1 VSSPAIAASIA
12 AVLAAAWVA
21 GSCLLPARPALER
34 LAAGQLAL
42 YAAAGIAMLQG
53 PLHVSF
59 LAHTWLV
66 RVVSAAGLAAAAAW
80 RRPSLRPAGVR
91 PLPLAGGAA
100 LIVLMVVPAWRA
112 PVGSHPVSHQ
122 DMQWHEGWIRQLLGG
137 AHAPGGVYAGEP
149 NSYPWLYHA
158 LTAWVA
164 QALPGGVDEALV
176 AVDVLGL
183 ATLAAGMWLLARELG
198 AGAPAAGAATLIAV
212 AGGGVGWI
220 WQHGPAA
227 VLNMSGGDL
236 GRYHGDLVLS
246 NALVPGM
253 GNLPPLVPRD
263 LGVCL
268 APLVLWT
275 FLRALGGG
283 SWREYAAAG
292 AAGGLAFLCA
302 PLAALFLGLWAA
314 GFAVHARRP
323 AALWSAIAG
332 AAVAAV
338 WLAPLAVTYHRFGGF
353 ADITSLPPTNP
364 SVAQAAVALG
374 VALPLGVAGLVL
386 AAWKTGARHRFFT
399 EADSWRLAILVG
411 IPAAACAL
419 GVAIG
424 EGGTF
429 LGTAALLRW
438 LRYVPFLALG
448 LAVPAG
454 LAAER
459 GLAALARLA
468 RPAAALA
475 LAAGT
480 AGAVASTALAAV
492 ELGRAPAPAALRCG
506 PLPFGYGDVFAVVS
520 KPQLDADRASL
531 DLFAQTGASAAY
543 MTLVRAKVRPR
554 TFPDRAPTQKERR
567 RWRDELRAGR
577 SPIAEGVWVVAD
589 PGSSAATGGTRT
601 AACSFGGRPAVLVRY
616 PPA

>member
-1 VSSPAIAASIA
+1 VSSPAIAVSIA
-12 AVLAAAWVA
+12 GVLIAAWVA
-21 GSCLLPARPALER
+21 GACALPARPALER
-34 LAAGQLAL
+34 LGAGLLIL
-42 YAAAGIAMLQG
+42 YALAAAAMLQG

-66 RVVSAAGLAAAAAW
+66 RIVSVAALAAAVAW
-80 RRPSLRPAGVR
+80 RRPPLRPIGAR
-91 PLPLAGGAA
+91 PVALAGGTLLVA
-100 LIVLMVVPAWRA
+100 LMAIPAWRA

-183 ATLAAGMWLLARELG
+183 VTLAAGMWLLARELG
-198 AGAPAAGAATLIAV
+198 AGPAGAGAATLLAV
-212 AGGGVGWI
+212 AGGGFGWI

-227 VLNMSGGDL
+227 VLNMSAGDL

-268 APLVLWT
+268 VPLVLWAFVRT
-275 FLRALGGG
+275 LAAGSRAGLL
-283 SWREYAAAG
+283 AAG
-292 AAGGLAFLCA
+292 AGGGLAFLCA
-302 PLAALFLGLWAA
+302 PLAGLFLALWAA
-314 GFAVHARRP
+314 ALALRARAG
-323 AALWSAIAG
+323 AALWAGLAG
-332 AAVAAV
+332 ALVAAV
-338 WLAPLAVTYHRFGGF
+338 WLVPLAATYHRYGGF

-364 SVAQAAVALG
+364 TVAQAVVALG
-374 VALPLGVAGLVL
+374 LTLPLGVAGLAL
-386 AAWKTGARHRFFT
+386 ARS
-399 EADSWRLAILVG
+399 DPRLLILAG
-411 IPAAACAL
+411 IPALACAV
-419 GVAIG
+419 GVAMG
-424 EGGTF
+424 EGGTLF
-429 LGTAALLRW
+429 GTAALLRW
-438 LRYVPFLALG
+438 LRYVPFLALA

-454 LAAER
+454 IAAER

-475 LAAGT
+475 LAAGL
-480 AGAVASTALAAV
+480 AAALASTALAAV
-492 ELGRAPAPAALRCG
+492 ELGRAPTPATLRCG
-506 PLPFGYGDVFAVVS
+506 PFPFGYGDVFAVIS
-520 KPQLDADRASL
+520 KPQLGADRASL
-531 DLFAQTGASAAY
+531 DVFAQTGAAAAY

-554 TFPDRAPTQKERR
+554 TFPSRPPTQRERR
-567 RWRDELRAGR
+567 RRRDELRAGR
-577 SPIAEGVWVVAD
+577 SAIPEGVWVVAE
-589 PGSSAATGGTRT
+589 PGSPAADGGTRT
-601 AACSFGGRPAVLVRY
+601 GSCSLAGRPYVLVRY
-616 PPA
+616 PPLRQSD

>member
-1 VSSPAIAASIA
+1 VSSPAIAVSIA
-12 AVLAAAWVA
+12 GVLIAAWVA
-21 GSCLLPARPALER
+21 GACALPARPALER
-34 LAAGQLAL
+34 LGAGLLVL
-42 YAAAGIAMLQG
+42 YALAAAAMLQG

-66 RVVSAAGLAAAAAW
+66 RIVSVGALAAAVAW
-80 RRPSLRPAGVR
+80 RRPPLRPAGAR
-91 PLPLAGGAA
+91 PVALAGGTLLVA
-100 LIVLMVVPAWRA
+100 LMAIPAWRA

-183 ATLAAGMWLLARELG
+183 VTLAAGMWLLARELG
-198 AGAPAAGAATLIAV
+198 AGPAGAGAATLLAV
-212 AGGGVGWI
+212 AGGGFGWI

-227 VLNMSGGDL
+227 VLNMSAGDL

-268 APLVLWT
+268 VPLVLWAFVRT
-275 FLRALGGG
+275 LAPGSRAGLL
-283 SWREYAAAG
+283 AAG
-292 AAGGLAFLCA
+292 AGGGLAFLCA
-302 PLAALFLGLWAA
+302 PLAGLFLALWAA
-314 GFAVHARRP
+314 ALALRARAR
-323 AALWSAIAG
+323 AALWAGLAG
-332 AAVAAV
+332 ALVAAV
-338 WLAPLAVTYHRFGGF
+338 WLVPLAATYHRYGGF

-364 SVAQAAVALG
+364 TVAQAVVALG
-374 VALPLGVAGLVL
+374 LTLPLGVAGLAL
-386 AAWKTGARHRFFT
+386 ARS
-399 EADSWRLAILVG
+399 DPRLLILAG
-411 IPAAACAL
+411 IPALACAV
-419 GVAIG
+419 GVAMG
-424 EGGTF
+424 EGGTLF
-429 LGTAALLRW
+429 GTAALLRW

-454 LAAER
+454 IAAER

-475 LAAGT
+475 LAAGL
-480 AGAVASTALAAV
+480 AAALASTALAAV
-492 ELGRAPAPAALRCG
+492 ELGRAPTPATLRCG
-506 PLPFGYGDVFAVVS
+506 PFPFGYGDVFAVIS
-520 KPQLDADRASL
+520 KPQLGADRASL
-531 DLFAQTGASAAY
+531 DVFAQTGAAAAY

-554 TFPDRAPTQKERR
+554 TFPSRPPTQQERR
-567 RWRDELRAGR
+567 RRRDELRTGR
-577 SPIAEGVWVVAD
+577 SAIPEGVWVVAE
-589 PGSSAATGGTRT
+589 PGSPAADGGTRT
-601 AACSFGGRPAVLVRY
+601 GSCSLAGRPYVLVRY
-616 PPA
+616 PPLHPSD

>member
-1 VSSPAIAASIA
+1 VSSPAIAVSIA
-12 AVLAAAWVA
+12 GVLIAAWVA
-21 GSCLLPARPALER
+21 GACALPARPALER
-34 LAAGQLAL
+34 LGAGLLVL
-42 YAAAGIAMLQG
+42 YALAAAAMLQG

-66 RVVSAAGLAAAAAW
+66 RIVSVGALAAAVAW
-80 RRPSLRPAGVR
+80 RRPPLRPAGAR
-91 PLPLAGGAA
+91 PVALAGGTLLVA
-100 LIVLMVVPAWRA
+100 LMAIPAWRA

-183 ATLAAGMWLLARELG
+183 VTLAAGMWLLARELG
-198 AGAPAAGAATLIAV
+198 AGPAGAGAATLLAV
-212 AGGGVGWI
+212 AGGGFGWI

-227 VLNMSGGDL
+227 VLNMSAGDL

-268 APLVLWT
+268 VPLVLWAFVRT
-275 FLRALGGG
+275 LAPGSRAGLL
-283 SWREYAAAG
+283 AAG
-292 AAGGLAFLCA
+292 AGGGLAFLCA
-302 PLAALFLGLWAA
+302 PLAGLFLALWAA
-314 GFAVHARRP
+314 ALALRARAR
-323 AALWSAIAG
+323 AALWAGLAG
-332 AAVAAV
+332 ALVAAV
-338 WLAPLAVTYHRFGGF
+338 WLVPLAATYHRYGGF

-364 SVAQAAVALG
+364 TVAQAVVALG
-374 VALPLGVAGLVL
+374 LTLPLGVAGLAL
-386 AAWKTGARHRFFT
+386 ARS
-399 EADSWRLAILVG
+399 DPRLLILAG
-411 IPAAACAL
+411 IPALACAV
-419 GVAIG
+419 GVAMG
-424 EGGTF
+424 EGGTLF
-429 LGTAALLRW
+429 GTAALLRW

-454 LAAER
+454 IAAER

-475 LAAGT
+475 LAAGL
-480 AGAVASTALAAV
+480 AAALASTALAAV
-492 ELGRAPAPAALRCG
+492 ELGRAPTPATLRCG
-506 PLPFGYGDVFAVVS
+506 PFPFGYGDVFAVIS
-520 KPQLDADRASL
+520 KPQLGADRASL
-531 DLFAQTGASAAY
+531 DVFAQTGAAAAY

-554 TFPDRAPTQKERR
+554 TFPSRPPTQQERR
-567 RWRDELRAGR
+567 RRRDELRTGR
-577 SPIAEGVWVVAD
+577 SAIPEGVWVVAE
-589 PGSSAATGGTRT
+589 PGSPAADGGTR
-601 AACSFGGRPAVLVRY
+601 AGSCSLAGRPYVLVRY
-616 PPA
+616 PPLHPSD

>member
-1 VSSPAIAASIA
+1 VSSPAIAVSIA
-12 AVLAAAWVA
+12 AVLAVAWTL
-21 GSCLLPARPALER
+21 GSCALPSRPALER
-34 LAAGQLAL
+34 LGAGLLAV
-42 YAAAGIAMLQG
+42 YAVAGAAMLQA

-59 LAHTWLV
+59 LSHTWAV
-66 RVVSAAGLAAAAAW
+66 RATSVAGLAAVLVW
-80 RRPSLRPAGVR
+80 RRPSLRPSGIEPVA
-91 PLPLAGGAA
+91 LAGGA
-100 LIVLMVVPAWRA
+100 VLVGLMAIPAWRA

-149 NSYPWLYHA
+149 NSYPWLYHS
-158 LTAWVA
+158 LTAWIA
-164 QALPGGVDEALV
+164 QTTPGGVDEALV

-183 ATLAAGMWLLARELG
+183 ATIAVGMWLLVRALG
-198 AGAPAAGAATLIAV
+198 GGTPAAATGTVLAV
-212 AGGGVGWI
+212 AGGGFGWL

-227 VLNMSGGDL
+227 VLNMSAGDL

-263 LGVCL
+263 LGVCM
-268 APLVLWT
+268 APLVLWA
-275 FLRALGGG
+275 FVRALDARSRAGLV
-283 SWREYAAAG
+283 AAG
-292 AAGGLAFLCA
+292 VGGGLAFLCA
-302 PLAALFLGLWAA
+302 PLAGLFLALWAA
-314 GFAVHARRP
+314 ALALRAR
-323 AALWSAIAG
+323 AT
-332 AAVAAV
+332 VAAWAAAGGALV
-338 WLAPLAVTYHRFGGF
+338 AGIWLAPLALTYHRFGGF
-353 ADITSLPPTNP
+353 TDITSLPPANP
-364 SVAQAAVALG
+364 TVAQAAVALG
-374 VALPLGVAGLVL
+374 VALPLGIAGLAL
-386 AAWKTGARHRFFT
+386 GWKDGARHRSST
-399 EADSWRLAILVG
+399 ADPWRLAILVA

-419 GVAIG
+419 GVVIG

-438 LRYVPFLALG
+438 LRYVPFLALA

-475 LAAGT
+475 LAAGI
-480 AGAVASTALAAV
+480 AAAVASTALAAV
-492 ELGRAPAPAALRCG
+492 ELGRAPTPATLRCG

-520 KPQLDADRASL
+520 KPQLGADRASL
-531 DLFAQTGASAAY
+531 DVFAQTGASAAY

-554 TFPDRAPTQKERR
+554 TFPDRPPSQAERR

-577 SPIAEGVWVVAD
+577 SPVPGGVWVVAD
-589 PGSSAATGGTRT
+589 AGSPAATGGTRVT
-601 AACSFGGRPAVLVRY
+601 SCSLAGRPAVLVRY

>member
-1 VSSPAIAASIA
+1 MSSPAIAASIA
-12 AVLAAAWVA
+12 AVLAAAWAA
-21 GSCLLPARPALER
+21 GSCLLPDRPALER
-34 LAAGQLAL
+34 AGAGLLAL
-42 YAAAGIAMLQG
+42 YAVVGVTMLQG

-66 RVVSAAGLAAAAAW
+66 RAVSVVVLAAALAW
-80 RRPSLRPAGVR
+80 RRPSLRPAGVH
-91 PLPLAGGAA
+91 PVALAGAA
-100 LIVLMVVPAWRA
+100 LLVALMAVPAWRA

-158 LTAWVA
+158 LTAWIA

-183 ATLAAGMWLLARELG
+183 VTLAAGMWLLARELG
-198 AGAPAAGAATLIAV
+198 AGPPAAGVATLLAV
-212 AGGGVGWI
+212 AGGGFGWI

-227 VLNMSGGDL
+227 VLNMSAGDL

-246 NALVPGM
+246 NALVPGL

-263 LGVCL
+263 LGICL
-268 APLVLWT
+268 APLVLWA
-275 FLRALGGG
+275 FLRALAARSPIGF
-283 SWREYAAAG
+283 AAAG

-302 PLAALFLGLWAA
+302 PLAGLFLALWAA
-314 GFAVHARRP
+314 AFAVGVREP
-323 AALWSAIAG
+323 KALWAGSAG
-332 AAVAAV
+332 LLVAAV
-338 WLAPLAVTYHRFGGF
+338 WLAPLAVTYHRYGGF

-364 SVAQAAVALG
+364 TVAQAAVALG
-374 VALPLGVAGLVL
+374 IALPLGLIGLVL
-386 AAWKTGARHRFFT
+386 AARS
-399 EADSWRLAILVG
+399 DPWRLVVLAG
-411 IPAAACAL
+411 IPATACAAGIL
-419 GVAIG
+419 MG
-424 EGGTF
+424 EGGTL

-459 GLAALARLA
+459 GLAALSRLA

-475 LAAGT
+475 LAAGV
-480 AGAVASTALAAV
+480 AAAVASTALAAV
-492 ELGRAPAPAALRCG
+492 ELGRAPTPATLRCG
-506 PLPFGYGDVFAVVS
+506 PLPFGHGDVFAVVS

-554 TFPDRAPTQKERR
+554 TFPARAPTQKERR

-577 SPIAEGVWVVAD
+577 SPITEGVWVVAD
-589 PGSSAATGGTRT
+589 PGSPAATGGTRT
-601 AACSFGGRPAVLVRY
+601 ASCSFGGRSAVLVRY